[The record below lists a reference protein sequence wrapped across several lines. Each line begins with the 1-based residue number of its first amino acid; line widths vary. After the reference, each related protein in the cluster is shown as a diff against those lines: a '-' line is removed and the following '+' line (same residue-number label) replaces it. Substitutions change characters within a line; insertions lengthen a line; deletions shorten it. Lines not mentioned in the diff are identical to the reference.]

1 LCIHRILFY
10 LGLLNQEARRTL
22 INHRDFSTVIHLF
35 TSFLQMYSVCVSA
48 VDISCNPFLLLP
60 RDLLRV
66 NAFFSGTSIDSDHL
80 RFHPDEIKVVAA
92 TSVAGALVLEFVFR
106 AQTTAINVRTHRL
119 GFKEGGS
126 MDALVA
132 IHTNLAHSPNV
143 VALEHPGPS
152 ADRLRSDRVRV
163 RAVLHPWNGR

>member
-1 LCIHRILFY
+1 MTTFRCIL
-10 LGLLNQEARRTL
+10 
-22 INHRDFSTVIHLF
+22 
-35 TSFLQMYSVCVSA
+35 CVSA
-48 VDISCNPFLLLP
+48 VDISCYPFILP

-66 NAFFSGTSIDSDHL
+66 RVLAVNGYGIGKSIDSDHL

-106 AQTTAINVRTHRL
+106 AQTTTINERADRL
-119 GFKEGGS
+119 GFCEGGS

-132 IHTNLAHSPNV
+132 RATNFAHAPNI
-143 VALEHPGPS
+143 VACEDPLPS

-163 RAVLHPWNGR
+163 RAVLHGWNGR